1 VNGDDAPGDEVHAPD
16 RDPLALDQGTA
27 DRLLAG
33 TLDPADAPPAYAEV
47 ARVLAA
53 AAGPPQPGELA
64 GEAEAVARFA
74 AAAAAGTSRRR
85 RRARLAVASA
95 AVLGLLTVGGVVSV
109 TGGAPTAG
117 AWLNRTV
124 DAVVGHTR
132 TADSHATIAPT
143 AGSTATTTAGSAR
156 DGTPPG
162 RVAGATPRRG
172 TYPER
177 LCAAWQPGR
186 GRNLDAAALQALAAT
201 AGGADRIP
209 AYCQALDRGQRN
221 GDGGAQEDRP
231 APPGNPQADKPD
243 QKSGKKSSTRT
254 RPASLT
260 GPDPRSRQD
269 QARTANS
276 CHSPVMPRRLWAPRS
291 SST

>member
-1 VNGDDAPGDEVHAPD
+1 MSGDDALGDDMHAPD

-64 GEAEAVARFA
+64 GEAEAVARFP

-85 RRARLAVASA
+85 GRRRRLARLAVASA

-109 TGGAPTAG
+109 TGGAPTSG
-117 AWLNRTV
+117 TWFNRAV
-124 DAVVGHTR
+124 DAVVGHSR

-143 AGSTATTTAGSAR
+143 AGSTATTTAASVRG
-156 DGTPPG
+156 GTPPG
-162 RVAGATPRRG
+162 RVPGATPRRG

-209 AYCQALDRGQRN
+209 AYCRALDRGQSNRN
-221 GDGGAQEDRP
+221 GGAQGDRP
-231 APPGNPQADKPD
+231 APPGNPQGDKPD
-243 QKSGKKSSTRT
+243 KESGKKS
-254 RPASLT
+254 
-260 GPDPRSRQD
+260 GNKD
-269 QARTANS
+269 
-276 CHSPVMPRRLWAPRS
+276 
-291 SST
+291 

>member
-1 VNGDDAPGDEVHAPD
+1 VSGDDAPGDDMHAPD

-27 DRLLAG
+27 DQLLAG

-74 AAAAAGTSRRR
+74 AAAAGTSRRR
-85 RRARLAVASA
+85 RRRLARLAVASA

-109 TGGAPTAG
+109 TGGALTSG
-117 AWLNRTV
+117 TWLNRAV
-124 DAVVGHTR
+124 DAVVGHSR

-143 AGSTATTTAGSAR
+143 AGSTATTTAASVRG
-156 DGTPPG
+156 GTPPG
-162 RVAGATPRRG
+162 RVPGATPRRG

-186 GRNLDAAALQALAAT
+186 GQNLDAAALQALAAT

-209 AYCQALDRGQRN
+209 AYCRALRRGRSN
-221 GDGGAQEDRP
+221 GDGGAQQDRP
-231 APPGNPQADKPD
+231 APQGNKPD
-243 QKSGKKSSTRT
+243 KESSKKSGQQ
-254 RPASLT
+254 
-260 GPDPRSRQD
+260 GPGQR
-269 QARTANS
+269 A
-276 CHSPVMPRRLWAPRS
+276 
-291 SST
+291 

>member
-1 VNGDDAPGDEVHAPD
+1 VSRDDALGDEMHAPD

-33 TLDPADAPPAYAEV
+33 TLDPADAPPAYAGV

-74 AAAAAGTSRRR
+74 AAAAAGSSRRR
-85 RRARLAVASA
+85 ARRRRLARLAVASA
-95 AVLGLLTVGGVVSV
+95 AVLGLLTVGGVVSA
-109 TGGAPTAG
+109 TGGAPASGT
-117 AWLNRTV
+117 WLNRAV
-124 DAVVGHTR
+124 DAVVGHSR
-132 TADSHATIAPT
+132 TADSHATMASTTGPT
-143 AGSTATTTAGSAR
+143 VTTTAATVRG
-156 DGTPPG
+156 GTLPG
-162 RVAGATPRRG
+162 RVPGATPRRD

-209 AYCQALDRGQRN
+209 AYCQALHRGRSN
-221 GDGGAQEDRP
+221 GDGGGQPGRP
-231 APPGNPQADKPD
+231 APPGNPQGDPQGDPPDKNSSK
-243 QKSGKKSSTRT
+243 KSGNK
-254 RPASLT
+254 
-260 GPDPRSRQD
+260 D
-269 QARTANS
+269 
-276 CHSPVMPRRLWAPRS
+276 
-291 SST
+291 

>member
-1 VNGDDAPGDEVHAPD
+1 VSGDDAPGDDMHAPD

-27 DRLLAG
+27 DQILAG

-74 AAAAAGTSRRR
+74 AAAAGTSRRR
-85 RRARLAVASA
+85 RRRLARLAVASA
-95 AVLGLLTVGGVVSV
+95 AVLGLLTVGGIVSV
-109 TGGAPTAG
+109 TGGAPTSG
-117 AWLNRTV
+117 TWFNRAV
-124 DAVVGHTR
+124 DAVVGHSR

-143 AGSTATTTAGSAR
+143 AGSTATTSAASVR
-156 DGTPPG
+156 GGTLPG
-162 RVAGATPRRG
+162 RDPGATPPRG

-186 GRNLDAAALQALAAT
+186 GRNLNAAALQALAAT

-209 AYCQALDRGQRN
+209 AYCQALDRGQSNR
-221 GDGGAQEDRP
+221 DGGAQGDRP
-231 APPGNPQADKPD
+231 APPGNPQGDKPD
-243 QKSGKKSSTRT
+243 KKSGK
-254 RPASLT
+254 
-260 GPDPRSRQD
+260 RSGNKD
-269 QARTANS
+269 
-276 CHSPVMPRRLWAPRS
+276 
-291 SST
+291 